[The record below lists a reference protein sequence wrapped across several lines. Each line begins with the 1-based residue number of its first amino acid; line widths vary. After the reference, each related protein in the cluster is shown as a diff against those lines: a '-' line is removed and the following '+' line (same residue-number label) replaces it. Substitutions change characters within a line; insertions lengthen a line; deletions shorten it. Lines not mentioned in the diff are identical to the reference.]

1 MTTQNDLSDP
11 PDDIDLAMHLEQIG
25 GKLRR
30 SKSGRVLSVDFRE
43 SPASVDTELAKQL
56 IRLPRLKEIYLP
68 QTAIGDGALD
78 ALLNLKRL
86 TVLNLD
92 GTTVS
97 DIHMDRI
104 LELEKLTLLS
114 ITDTQVSREKVAEL
128 RKKMIGTRIV
138 FR

>member
-1 MTTQNDLSDP
+1 MSDFLYVVCEVCAHP
-11 PDDIDLAMHLEQIG
+11 RNQ
-25 GKLRR
+25 
-30 SKSGRVLSVDFRE
+30 
-43 SPASVDTELAKQL
+43 QQ